1 MEGAAKEIEEIEF
14 EKIYAN
20 MENQNSILIF
30 IILCLVSILGFAQEP
45 ISNVEYLR
53 TSKVVNRKGCEGIN
67 TLYFT
72 KDKSLFVHNE
82 YPENTEY
89 LVLNG
94 MTHMVKGDYEKYPIF
109 TDLTTDSVIQ
119 KISYHSVQTPFRLK
133 DTIGKINWLITGN
146 SKEISG
152 IRCISA
158 EGLFGNRVYEVWF
171 SPDIPVP
178 FGPHRLGGLPGLIL
192 EARSK
197 DGYVNFEFVRYESKV
212 NDEMV
217 ISYPKNGKLVTWKD
231 IQLLTYQFHERHLA
245 MDRPPGSF
253 TMGTIDPDINFE
265 VEKGYYI
272 FMSQYK
278 EWKEQQKKLKK

>member
-1 MEGAAKEIEEIEF
+1 MEEEGIRITTFKDSNGQIIEEIEF

-82 YPENTEY
+82 YPEKTEY

-94 MTHMVKGDYEKYPIF
+94 MTHMVKGDVEKYPIF
-109 TDLTTDSVIQ
+109 KDLTVDSVIQ
-119 KISYHSVQTPFRLK
+119 KISYLSIETPFRLK
-133 DTIGKINWLITGN
+133 DTIEKIDWVITGN
-146 SKEISG
+146 IKEISG

-197 DGYVNFEFVRYESKV
+197 DGYVNFEFV
-212 NDEMV
+212 
-217 ISYPKNGKLVTWKD
+217 ICQWL
-231 IQLLTYQFHERHLA
+231 
-245 MDRPPGSF
+245 
-253 TMGTIDPDINFE
+253 
-265 VEKGYYI
+265 
-272 FMSQYK
+272 
-278 EWKEQQKKLKK
+278 